1 MPGADRLFSL
11 SLSFLAD
18 KRKMISSASRCC
30 YDKKPGV
37 DWKKKKAQCYVK
49 SVLAP
54 LQVVTLQV
62 RVGNVETGCHSP
74 EGIASGRKWGS

>member
-18 KRKMISSASRCC
+18 KRKMISSTLRCR
-30 YDKKPGV
+30 YDKKLGV
-37 DWKKKKAQCYVK
+37 DWKNKQCYVK

-54 LQVVTLQV
+54 QQVVTLQV

>member
-18 KRKMISSASRCC
+18 KRKMISSTSRCWCC
-30 YDKKPGV
+30 YDKKLGV
-37 DWKKKKAQCYVK
+37 DWKNKQCYVK
-49 SVLAP
+49 SALAP
-54 LQVVTLQV
+54 PQVVTLQG
-62 RVGNVETGCHSP
+62 RVGNVQTGCHSP